1 MSKRAAD
8 RQITQDT
15 LDQDEEPEDVSSAF
29 CYHVYVSMFCVSLC
43 RLDCLRRHPSQSWRE
58 ECRLSVEISF

>member
-15 LDQDEEPEDVSSAF
+15 LDQDDEPEDVSIAF
-29 CYHVYVSMFCVSLC
+29 C
-43 RLDCLRRHPSQSWRE
+43 
-58 ECRLSVEISF
+58 